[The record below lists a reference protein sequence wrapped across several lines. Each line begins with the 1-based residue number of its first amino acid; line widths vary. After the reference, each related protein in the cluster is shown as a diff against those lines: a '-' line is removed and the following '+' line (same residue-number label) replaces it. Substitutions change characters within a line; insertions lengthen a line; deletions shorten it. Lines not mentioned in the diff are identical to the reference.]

1 MKKYDCELCGIETFK
16 TKQAYERHIES
27 RKHKLREEGNVSVYK
42 CLCGKS
48 FLHRSGLSV
57 HKKKCQKVSSHS
69 KISKVSQSY
78 MDEKIREIKEEFNIE
93 RQLMIEAFERVLE
106 KNAVTPRTTKN
117 IETNVENQTNNNNIT
132 ININAFGK
140 ENLDYITDNMIIR
153 CIDRVYNSI
162 PCLIEKIHFDP
173 NHPENH
179 NIRITNKKLPYASI
193 MGDNHKWVYVDRTKA
208 IESMVEKSYDMLTDT
223 YQENKDKICSIKKEQ
238 FDIFADKME
247 GESKEVMR
255 KLKTDVEVMILNG

>member
-1 MKKYDCELCGIETFK
+1 MINYSCELCGIETFK
-16 TKQAYERHIES
+16 TKQAYERHVES
-27 RKHKLREEGNVSVYK
+27 RKHKLREEGKVSIFK
-42 CLCGKS
+42 CTCGKS

-57 HKKKCQKVSSHS
+57 HKKKCGNNNVRDCR
-69 KISKVSQSY
+69 SKVSKSY
-78 MDEKIREIKEEFNIE
+78 MEEKIRELKEEFNKE
-93 RQLMIEAFERVLE
+93 RQTMMEAFERVLE
-106 KNAVTPRTTKN
+106 KHAMSTTNN

-140 ENLDYITDNMIIR
+140 ENLDYVTDNMIIR

-173 NHPENH
+173 KHPENH

-193 MGDNHKWVYVDRTKA
+193 MGDDQKWVYVDRTKA
-208 IESMVEKSYDMLTDT
+208 IQSMVEKSYDMLSDT
-223 YQENKDKICSIKKEQ
+223 YQENKEKISTIKREQ
-238 FDIFADKME
+238 FDIFQDKMQE
-247 GESKEVMR
+247 HNKDVMR